1 MDAVSS
7 DERVVMMSLSVDGE
21 MGADDIVV
29 SFVRL
34 RLTPWVSEHVE
45 TYGRGEKRGG
55 SEAGCGILGR
65 LEVGMDG
72 CRPARFCIWCEICC
86 LIVGPSCITL
96 HVHM

>member
-55 SEAGCGILGR
+55 SEAGCGILRR
-65 LEVGMDG
+65 LVVETDG
-72 CRPARFCIWCEICC
+72 CRPTPYCIW
-86 LIVGPSCITL
+86 
-96 HVHM
+96 